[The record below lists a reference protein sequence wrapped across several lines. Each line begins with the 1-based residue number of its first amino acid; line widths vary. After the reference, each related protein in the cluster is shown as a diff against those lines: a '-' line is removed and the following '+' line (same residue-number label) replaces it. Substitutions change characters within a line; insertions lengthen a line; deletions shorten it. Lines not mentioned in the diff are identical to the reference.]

1 MMARILLE
9 IHSEM
14 STRNAFA
21 YILYENAFAYILY
34 EMCHINLE
42 IYFFSLVLPSQALRH
57 YLLDRQL

>member
-9 IHSEM
+9 ILSDM
-14 STRNAFA
+14 STR
-21 YILYENAFAYILY
+21 NAFAYILY